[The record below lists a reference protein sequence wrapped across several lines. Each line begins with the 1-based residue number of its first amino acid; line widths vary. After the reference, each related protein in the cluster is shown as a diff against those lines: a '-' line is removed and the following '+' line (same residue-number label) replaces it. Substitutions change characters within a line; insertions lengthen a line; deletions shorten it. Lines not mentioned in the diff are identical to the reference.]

1 MMPDT
6 RHPTPDTLTLGTHKF
21 KSRLILGTGKF
32 SDTATMIKAIEAS
45 GTELV
50 TVALRRFNREKPS
63 DDLCAPLAKLKG
75 VTLM

>member
-1 MMPDT
+1 M
-6 RHPTPDTLTLGTHKF
+6 LKLGNVEF

-75 VTLM
+75 VTLMPNTSGAMNA